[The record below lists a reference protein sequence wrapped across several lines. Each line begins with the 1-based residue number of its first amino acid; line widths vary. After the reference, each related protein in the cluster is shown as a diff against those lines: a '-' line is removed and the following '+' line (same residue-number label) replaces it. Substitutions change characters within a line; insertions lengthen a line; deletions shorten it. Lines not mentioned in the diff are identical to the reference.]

1 MQWQIHQ
8 GNHSETDTLRQRDK
22 LISETITAAGSCLD
36 GDGQTQSVWR
46 DAEPLAESRR
56 DAPALPMWEL

>member
-36 GDGQTQSVWR
+36 GNGQTQSV
-46 DAEPLAESRR
+46 
-56 DAPALPMWEL
+56 